1 MPARCPVA
9 PGSLE
14 ASGPELLN
22 SWRLVAESRAL
33 QARARELAE
42 QMEADI
48 ATALDDRGVRE
59 AAVCAALIAVAYRA
73 INLAPIRRMLAGEQM
88 VKVQHERADQLN
100 RAFAAVE
107 SACELLQG
115 GKERMH
121 R

>member
-1 MPARCPVA
+1 
-9 PGSLE
+9 
-14 ASGPELLN
+14 
-22 SWRLVAESRAL
+22 
-33 QARARELAE
+33 
-42 QMEADI
+42 MEADI

-73 INLAPIRRMLAGEQM
+73 ISLAPIRRMLAGEQM